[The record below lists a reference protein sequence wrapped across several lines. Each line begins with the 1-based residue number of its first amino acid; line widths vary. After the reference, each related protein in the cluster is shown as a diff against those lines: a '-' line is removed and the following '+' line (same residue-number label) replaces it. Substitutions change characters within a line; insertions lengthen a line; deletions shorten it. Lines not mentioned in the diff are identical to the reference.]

1 MQVVELN
8 KESRKAAAM
17 EAEELCRQE
26 LMAFEAWR
34 DSLETV
40 PTIKV
45 GPPPGTPG
53 TTSASG
59 LPPALCET
67 AARTFD

>member
-1 MQVVELN
+1 VAVSLTVMLCMQVVELN

-45 GPPPGTPG
+45 HPQP
-53 TTSASG
+53 
-59 LPPALCET
+59 LLALQ
-67 AARTFD
+67 RL